1 MSMDDLQTLQEEL
14 EQLKRQ
20 CEQAAKQKTF
30 KKIEK
35 QIAAEK
41 YEELEKELD
50 ELDATKNKL
59 QDALKEQQAFFKEEI
74 LDLKVTHDELREEE
88 SELQKKLIESEE
100 ICRRIQDNL
109 MVNSQ
114 LPAKNINFKET
125 LTTAENRSDDE
136 PMDITYTCYL
146 TSGRPFILGAGQAL
160 LTFEEE
166 RVARSVIAKKR
177 HSLEGI
183 DGGRNVEA
191 LQPQLDKSVKFE
203 VRMDISRKK
212 LKISNLPEDIPEET
226 LKDKVELTFYKSSIG
241 GAEIEEVEYDRN
253 DNTAYVTYLQN
264 GVAQRVL
271 KSPWHQFMA
280 GEVTCEVEVMPCVKI
295 ELNKL
300 QMFSAASPRSVLLTG
315 IKNVDEDEDDVQDLI
330 QIHFQKESNG
340 GGEVESTEFC
350 QDKGKTL
357 IFEEDLK

>member
-14 EQLKRQ
+14 EQLKKQ

-35 QIAAEK
+35 QKANEK
-41 YEELEKELD
+41 CDELEKELD
-50 ELDATKNKL
+50 EVEATRKKL
-59 QDALKEQQAFFKEEI
+59 QDALKEQQARFK
-74 LDLKVTHDELREEE
+74 
-88 SELQKKLIESEE
+88 
-100 ICRRIQDNL
+100 
-109 MVNSQ
+109 VNSQ

-300 QMFSAASPRSVLLTG
+300 QMFFAASPRSVLLTG
-315 IKNVDEDEDDVQDLI
+315 IKNVDEDGDDVQDLI